1 MTIQKLITELEKMK
15 AKHGPR
21 CKVCIDS
28 TDLITGNGTWDIVHI
43 YRIRHEVVPQVDDDG
58 SFEYT
63 QSGNQKTSECIV
75 LS

>member
-1 MTIQKLITELEKMK
+1 MTIQKLIAELEKMK
-15 AKHGPR
+15 AKYGPR

-28 TDLITGNGTWDIVHI
+28 TDLMTGNGTFEIVHI

-58 SFEYT
+58 SIEYT
-63 QSGNQKTSECIV
+63 RSGHEKTAECII